1 MATTNTNVELQIKL
15 DQAVLALKLAIHNKQ
30 QEQTIKEA
38 WIKMSMTSSQK
49 KTRGGNQYDKNT
61 YRMDLESI

>member
-1 MATTNTNVELQIKL
+1 MAYTNTNVELQIKL

-49 KTRGGNQYDKNT
+49 KTRGGN
-61 YRMDLESI
+61 